1 MKKTPVSPSRPLVIV
16 ESPNK
21 LKSISKI
28 LGDDYNVQA
37 SYGHF
42 ADIPAK
48 RNAIDV
54 DNGFAARYELSE
66 KGREVIEN
74 LRREMNGASELIL
87 ATDDDREGE
96 MIAALLVEFLEPTI
110 PVSRIAFR
118 AITKFEV
125 LAALENRRAVN
136 PTLVEAA
143 RTRRYLDHLYGFVVS
158 PVLWS
163 NVRQNL
169 GIGRVKGPA
178 LRLLV
183 EREEERLA
191 FVQTAYCGITAT
203 LDAATPLVTELRS
216 IDGTPVAKSSDIDDA
231 GVVAPPA
238 ELLLVPEARA
248 LEAALTGTSLTAVE
262 VKQTKYTRKPPRP
275 YTTTDL
281 LSDILNRTSIGA
293 GAAQSIM
300 NQLYEKSL
308 ISYPRTDSPA
318 LSRTTTEAARQV
330 ATDMFGA
337 ASIPEKPNLY
347 FPRHKSAQEAHEAIR
362 PANMTLRAPKG
373 LTQVQSMVY
382 DMVWRRT
389 VASQMINATGTTT
402 SVTFEVTTDSPR
414 HVCRFAASGTTIEEP
429 GFMRITTNIDELVP
443 TPLAKVATGDV
454 FDVSDIEVTEHSTKP
469 PARFTIAT
477 LMGALEEREIG
488 RPSTYAPI
496 IEELRR
502 EYVWSNNGDK
512 ALIPTLTAVAVHQFM
527 SVCFPTLIDYE
538 FTRDMELRLNDI
550 VDGTASLPDVLGE
563 FHTDGTGAWPGLMA
577 AIDSVKATYDPRKN
591 PVRVIGLHP
600 ESGEPIELR
609 PGRSFG
615 RATAQKGKRRTRT
628 SGSPYLA
635 CAGRNVGVPDHTELA
650 QLTVDYA
657 MQLFDAPK
665 IDRQLG
671 EHEGSAVELKSGPH
685 GPYVKVGK
693 RNVSLPQALDPATI
707 TLDDV
712 VALLAYPKVLGTDGG
727 VEVLLK
733 HGRYGYYVEKDGDT
747 RPIGRDTDPTS
758 FTFDAALELLAQP
771 KKRRGKR

>member
-1 MKKTPVSPSRPLVIV
+1 MKNTPTSPSRPLVIV

-54 DNGFAARYELSE
+54 DNGFSARYELSP
-66 KGREVIEN
+66 KGSEVIEN
-74 LRREMNGASELIL
+74 LRREMRTASELIL

-96 MIAALLVEFLEPTI
+96 MIAALLVEFLQPTI

-136 PTLVEAA
+136 PTMVEAA

-169 GIGRVKGPA
+169 GVGRVKAPA

-183 EREEERLA
+183 EREEARLA
-191 FVQTAYCGITAT
+191 FMQTAYCGVSAT
-203 LDAATPLVTELRS
+203 LAAQAPLVAELRS
-216 IDGTPVAKSSDIDDA
+216 IDGTPVAKSNDIDDA

-248 LEAALTGTSLTAVE
+248 LESALTGKSLTVIE
-262 VKQTKYTRKPPRP
+262 VKQSKYTRKPPRP

-281 LSDILNRTSIGA
+281 LSDILSRMSISA
-293 GAAQSIM
+293 GAAQGIM

-308 ISYPRTDSPA
+308 ISYPRTDSPS

-330 ATDMFGA
+330 ASDMFGA
-337 ASIPEKPNLY
+337 ASIPDKPNFY
-347 FPRHKSAQEAHEAIR
+347 FPKRKTAQEAHEAIR
-362 PANMTLRAPKG
+362 PANMANRSPKG
-373 LTQVQSMVY
+373 LTPQQSTVY
-382 DMVWRRT
+382 DLVWRRT

-402 SVTFEVTTDSPR
+402 SVTFEAITDDPS
-414 HVCRFAASGTTIEEP
+414 HVCHFAASGTTIEEP
-429 GFMRITTNIDELVP
+429 GFMRITTNIDDLTP
-443 TPLAKVATGDV
+443 TPLASLATGDE
-454 FDVSDIEVTEHSTKP
+454 FEISDVEVTEHTTKP
-469 PARFTIAT
+469 PARYTIPT
-477 LMGALEEREIG
+477 LIRALEEREIG

-496 IEELRR
+496 IDELRR
-502 EYVWSNNGDK
+502 EYVWSKDGDK

-527 SVCFPTLIDYE
+527 AACFPALIDDE
-538 FTRDMELRLNDI
+538 FTRDMELRLNDV
-550 VDGTASLPDVLGE
+550 VDGKATLVDVLGE
-563 FHTDGTGAWPGLMA
+563 FHTDGTGDWPGLVA
-577 AIDSVKATYDPRKN
+577 AINNVKAAYDPRNN

-600 ESGEPIELR
+600 ESGEPIVLK

-615 RATAQKGKRRTRT
+615 RATAVKGKRRTRT
-628 SGSPYLA
+628 SGSPYLT
-635 CAGRNVGVPDHTELA
+635 CDGRNAAVPDHTELS
-650 QLTVDYA
+650 QLTVDFA
-657 MQLFDAPK
+657 LQLFDAPR
-665 IDRQLG
+665 IDRELG
-671 EHEGSAVELKSGPH
+671 EHDGSVVALKSGPH
-685 GPYVKVGK
+685 GPYVKVGT
-693 RNVSLPQALDPATI
+693 RNVSLPASLDATTL

-712 VALLAYPKVLGTDGG
+712 VDLLAYPKVLGTAGD
-727 VEVLLK
+727 EDVLLK
-733 HGRYGYYVEKDGDT
+733 HGRYGFYVDKAGDT
-747 RPIGRDTDPTS
+747 RPLGPDVDPTG
-758 FTFDAALELLAQP
+758 FTLEAALALLAQP